1 MEQETGSD
9 FEADSSENT
18 EVEAHIRSLTKA
30 ILSANRLIGH
40 PEIPRPTAHVI
51 HDEHMDKMQKLQELA
66 EAHPGLARRIADEEQ
81 AKLRAAPE
89 EEPKE
94 E

>member
-1 MEQETGSD
+1 
-9 FEADSSENT
+9 
-18 EVEAHIRSLTKA
+18 
-30 ILSANRLIGH
+30 
-40 PEIPRPTAHVI
+40 
-51 HDEHMDKMQKLQELA
+51 MDKMQKLQELA